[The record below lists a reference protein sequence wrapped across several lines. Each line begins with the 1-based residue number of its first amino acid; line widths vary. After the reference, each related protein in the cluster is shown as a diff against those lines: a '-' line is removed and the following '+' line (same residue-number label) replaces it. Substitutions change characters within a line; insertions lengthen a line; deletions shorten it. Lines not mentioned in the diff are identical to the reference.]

1 MFQII
6 SNFQPTGDQPQAIKK
21 LVKGLRAGVQYQT
34 LLGVT
39 GSGKT
44 YTMAKIIELSQR
56 PALILSPNKI
66 LAAQLYQ
73 ELKSFFPNNH
83 VHYFVSYYDYY
94 RPEAYLPETDTYIA
108 KDAKINDVLDQ
119 LRHAAIESALTQKDF
134 IIVSSISCI
143 YGIGDPEEYNNIC
156 LELSQDQKISFKD
169 LISYLKALQYHR
181 INPEKIKAG
190 SYFYLSE
197 KKNKKIYIF
206 NPDGSYALEISLID
220 KTIDQIKKIKL
231 YSKQADVF
239 INFNENVNVEL
250 LSKIRIFPAKF
261 FITSRGKLD
270 LAILNIKAELKERYW
285 QLLSEG
291 KIVEA
296 ERLKHRTL
304 VDLALLEKQGY
315 CSGIENYS
323 RHLSFRKPG
332 EPPYTLLDYLPRET
346 IIFLDESHLDIPQL
360 KAMANGDRQRKKVLI
375 EYGWRLP
382 SALDNRPLTFEEF
395 FSKNFQIIFVSATP
409 GHFERKKSQ
418 QIVEQLVRP
427 TGILD
432 PEIEIRPTK
441 NQIIDLINEI
451 KERIAKDQRVLVL
464 TLTKRSAENL
474 TNFLLDH
481 SIEAQYVHSN
491 VKTLQRAEII
501 KKLRLNE
508 IKVLVGVNL
517 LREGLDLPEVSLVAI
532 LDADREGFLRNTT
545 TLIQAMGRSA
555 RHIEGKVI
563 LYADKMTKSLTEAIQ
578 ETERRRHYQLKF
590 NEKNKIIPRTIIKE
604 IFATP
609 DEILGVKKEIKIES
623 REEIEVFVKLE
634 ENELK

>member
-1 MFQII
+1 MFKIV

-21 LVKGLRAGVQYQT
+21 LVKGLKAGFRYQT

-44 YTMAKIIELSQR
+44 YTMAKIIEESQR

-73 ELKSFFPNNH
+73 EFKSFFPNNN

-94 RPEAYLPETDTYIA
+94 QPEAYLPETDTYIA
-108 KDAKINDVLDQ
+108 KDAKINDILDQ

-156 LELSQDQKISFKD
+156 LELSQGQVISFKD
-169 LISYLKALQYHR
+169 LIDYLKALQYQRNVQH
-181 INPEKIKAG
+181 KIKAG
-190 SYFYLSE
+190 SYFYL
-197 KKNKKIYIF
+197 KDRNHKKIYIF
-206 NPDGSYALEISLID
+206 NPDGSYAIEISLNN
-220 KTIDQIKKIKL
+220 KTVDQIKRIKL
-231 YSKQADVF
+231 NSRQDDFIAD
-239 INFNENVNVEL
+239 FNENTNVEIL
-250 LSKIRIFPAKF
+250 DKIKIFPAKF
-261 FITSRGKLD
+261 FITSREKLD

-285 QLLSEG
+285 QLLSQGE
-291 KIVEA
+291 IVKA
-296 ERLKHRTL
+296 ERLKQRTL
-304 VDLALLEKQGY
+304 LDIALLEKQGY

-323 RHLSFRKPG
+323 RHLSFRNPG
-332 EPPYTLLDYLPRET
+332 EPPYTLLDYLPPET

-360 KAMANGDRQRKKVLI
+360 KAMANGDRRRKEVLI
-375 EYGWRLP
+375 EHGWRLP

-409 GHFERKKSQ
+409 GDFEMKKSQ

-441 NQIIDLINEI
+441 NQVIDLIKEI
-451 KERIAKDQRVLVL
+451 KERIAKDQRVLAL
-464 TLTKRSAENL
+464 TLTKKSAENL

-481 SIEAQYVHSN
+481 GIEAQYIHSN
-491 VKTLQRAEII
+491 IKTLQRAEII

-563 LYADKMTKSLTEAIQ
+563 LYADKMTKSLKEAIK
-578 ETERRRHYQLKF
+578 ETERRRNYQLKF
-590 NEKNKIIPRTIIKE
+590 NEKNKIIPKTIIKE

-609 DEILGVKKEIKIES
+609 EEILGVQRRVEIES
-623 REEIEVFVKLE
+623 KEEIEIFVKLE
-634 ENELK
+634 ESELK

>member
-1 MFQII
+1 MFKVV
-6 SNFQPTGDQPQAIKK
+6 SNFEPTGDQPQAIKK
-21 LVKGLRAGVQYQT
+21 LIRGLKIGLQYQT

-44 YTMAKIIELSQR
+44 YTMAKIIEGSQR

-73 ELKSFFPNNH
+73 EFKSFFPNNN

-94 RPEAYLPETDTYIA
+94 QPEAYLPETDTYIA
-108 KDAKINDVLDQ
+108 KDAKINDILDK
-119 LRHAAIESALTQKDF
+119 LRHAAVESVLTQKNF
-134 IIVSSISCI
+134 IVVSSISCI

-156 LELSQDQKISFKD
+156 LELNQNQIILFKD
-169 LISYLKALQYHR
+169 LIDYLKALQYQR
-181 INPEKIKAG
+181 NVQRKIKAG
-190 SYFYLSE
+190 SYFYLNN

-206 NPDGSYALEISLID
+206 NPDGRYAIEITLNN
-220 KTIDQIKKIKL
+220 KTIDQIKRINLNSQDEDFLVKFNEKTNFEIVNKIK
-231 YSKQADVF
+231 
-239 INFNENVNVEL
+239 
-250 LSKIRIFPAKF
+250 IFPAKF
-261 FITSRGKLD
+261 FITSKEKLK

-291 KIVEA
+291 EIVKA
-296 ERLKHRTL
+296 ERLKQRTL
-304 VDLALLEKQGY
+304 LDITLLEKQGY

-323 RHLSFRKPG
+323 RHLSFRNSG
-332 EPPYTLLDYLPRET
+332 EPPYTLLDYLPPET

-360 KAMANGDRQRKKVLI
+360 KAMARGDRRRKESLI
-375 EYGWRLP
+375 EHGWRLP

-395 FSKNFQIIFVSATP
+395 LSKKFQIIFVSATP
-409 GHFERKKSQ
+409 GNFEIKKSQ

-432 PEIEIRPTK
+432 PEIEIRPTQ
-441 NQIIDLINEI
+441 NQIVDLIKEI
-451 KERIAKDQRVLVL
+451 KKRIIKNQRVLAL
-464 TLTKRSAENL
+464 TLTKKSAENL

-481 SIEAQYVHSN
+481 GIEAQYIHAN

-508 IKVLVGVNL
+508 IKVLVGINL

-563 LYADKMTKSLTEAIQ
+563 LYADKITKSLEEAIK
-578 ETERRRHYQLKF
+578 ETERRRNYQLKF
-590 NEKNKIIPRTIIKE
+590 NEKNNIIPKTINKE
-604 IFATP
+604 IFTTL
-609 DEILGVKKEIKIES
+609 DEILGTQ
-623 REEIEVFVKLE
+623 RRLEIETKEELEIFVKLE
-634 ENELK
+634 ESELK